1 MSVVNPLPVSRF
13 SRMRMNRAK
22 TVRRADGSVRF
33 RRQEYVE
40 VKPPLSLLDLLQ
52 KPLMQFKNQE
62 EALRRARLREKNSL
76 CYRKFKDVF
85 VLRNEIRTSKKN
97 SPLCK
102 LVIRDSRGLEL
113 RILWHFRFCTNDG
126 SSFCFSKRWRKI
138 FYKKNP
144 T

>member
-22 TVRRADGSVRF
+22 TVRRADGSVCF

-62 EALRRARLREKNSL
+62 EALKRARLREKNSL
-76 CYRKFKDVF
+76 CYRKFKDEF
-85 VLRNEIRTSKKN
+85 ALRNEIRTSKKLA
-97 SPLCK
+97 SLQT
-102 LVIRDSRGLEL
+102 RHTR
-113 RILWHFRFCTNDG
+113 
-126 SSFCFSKRWRKI
+126 
-138 FYKKNP
+138 
-144 T
+144 